1 MTSWRTHRRRFGEK
15 WQEGQDR
22 RRAEEQH
29 HPRQWIEAILD
40 ELIQTKEEWSQFH
53 RQTSIE
59 HGASLDSI
67 HGVSRM
73 TKQEEV
79 MR

>member
-1 MTSWRTHRRRFGEK
+1 M
-15 WQEGQDR
+15 
-22 RRAEEQH
+22 
-29 HPRQWIEAILD
+29 LD

-59 HGASLDSI
+59 TRGIADSI